1 MGRRSTSSTKS
12 GKFMNP
18 TDQAR
23 KEARKR
29 ELKKNKKQRMMVRA
43 AVLKMKDPKQIIRD
57 MEKLDEM
64 EFNPVQQPQL
74 NEKVLKDKRKKL
86 RETFE
91 RILRLYEKE
100 NPDTF
105 KELRKL
111 EADYE
116 QKRAQLS
123 QYCDAVKVP
132 GRTPGRGRGAPARNA
147 DDHRVGNPSGARGAP
162 GERRGRR
169 VGSRTRS
176 PRRGESGRPGIRTRD
191 APARARPTGP
201 RVPSGRRAP
210 DRHVARS
217 PSFQPR
223 GWVPASGDPGKRRGS
238 VARARAR
245 ESEVTGGA
253 ARRSA
258 SVPSSV
264 RRGSTNR
271 EPRVG
276 RPGDP

>member
-100 NPDTF
+100 NPDIY

-111 EADYE
+111 EVEYE

-123 QYCDAVKVP
+123 QYFDAVKP
-132 GRTPGRGRGAPARNA
+132 
-147 DDHRVGNPSGARGAP
+147 
-162 GERRGRR
+162 
-169 VGSRTRS
+169 
-176 PRRGESGRPGIRTRD
+176 
-191 APARARPTGP
+191 
-201 RVPSGRRAP
+201 
-210 DRHVARS
+210 
-217 PSFQPR
+217 
-223 GWVPASGDPGKRRGS
+223 
-238 VARARAR
+238 
-245 ESEVTGGA
+245 SEVMMMMFLAPVKMMAILRTWIKISMMTVLMTVTLTNQMEKVTGMNLCTVMMV
-253 ARRSA
+253 RETTTKKRSQVCA
-258 SVPSSV
+258 DEGFMVLINKEKTS
-264 RRGSTNR
+264 
-271 EPRVG
+271 
-276 RPGDP
+276 

>member
-100 NPDTF
+100 NPDIY

-111 EADYE
+111 EVEYE

-123 QYCDAVKVP
+123 QYFDAVKV
-132 GRTPGRGRGAPARNA
+132 
-147 DDHRVGNPSGARGAP
+147 VLS
-162 GERRGRR
+162 
-169 VGSRTRS
+169 V
-176 PRRGESGRPGIRTRD
+176 
-191 APARARPTGP
+191 
-201 RVPSGRRAP
+201 
-210 DRHVARS
+210 
-217 PSFQPR
+217 FQ
-223 GWVPASGDPGKRRGS
+223 SCHCGS
-238 VARARAR
+238 VFSSLIRCDNYRIYM
-245 ESEVTGGA
+245 S
-253 ARRSA
+253 SA
-258 SVPSSV
+258 SCGRYEILICIVPQI
-264 RRGSTNR
+264 RAFQRGQCGGCQVTVSDTLISFNMKGGKGNLCCKST
-271 EPRVG
+271 VSAFCFLY
-276 RPGDP
+276 

>member
-1 MGRRSTSSTKS
+1 
-12 GKFMNP
+12 MNP

-100 NPDTF
+100 NPDIY

-111 EADYE
+111 EVEYE
-116 QKRAQLS
+116 QKRAQLMML
-123 QYCDAVKVP
+123 
-132 GRTPGRGRGAPARNA
+132 
-147 DDHRVGNPSGARGAP
+147 
-162 GERRGRR
+162 
-169 VGSRTRS
+169 SRMLS
-176 PRRGESGRPGIRTRD
+176 MWKW
-191 APARARPTGP
+191 RAFLCQTCHTLLPT
-201 RVPSGRRAP
+201 S
-210 DRHVARS
+210 
-217 PSFQPR
+217 
-223 GWVPASGDPGKRRGS
+223 
-238 VARARAR
+238 
-245 ESEVTGGA
+245 
-253 ARRSA
+253 
-258 SVPSSV
+258 
-264 RRGSTNR
+264 
-271 EPRVG
+271 
-276 RPGDP
+276 